1 MNYLVIFC
9 TIDIGRRNSH
19 PDAVVN
25 MMMAGANIV
34 RLNMS
39 HETEKWHAITVQSIR
54 EAGNRMYEFTSEVY
68 PLGVAM
74 DLRGPEIRIG
84 SFHSDATSLV

>member
-1 MNYLVIFC
+1 MYMCLIHV
-9 TIDIGRRNSH
+9 GRANSH

-39 HETEKWHAITVQSIR
+39 HETEKWHAITVQSVR
-54 EAGNRMYEFTSEVY
+54 EAGNKMYELTSEVY

-74 DLRGPEIRIG
+74 DLQGPEIRTGVFRGDEKSI
-84 SFHSDATSLV
+84 V